1 MVTIALSILLVWQ
14 GASQSAPPRGADTRT
29 WYQAYSDGK
38 RAIQQGNW
46 QAAVDSLEAAKRAGA
61 PKPGRRIPFYGDV
74 YDDFIPDYYLAV
86 AYLNLKKYSEADRA
100 LNTVLTS
107 GLIGPKDP
115 EYRAFQTVVSSV
127 RSQLGPAQAAGPNSA
142 PSTPT
147 GGNTAANATTTP
159 LPPGSSLNVS
169 QTAIVP
175 NVSQT
180 AIVQPAP
187 QAAIPAGDPRG
198 TGVRAPALTP
208 PGAGGRQANAVANRP
223 ASQRLPNYANQGV
236 APQQAPSVSER
247 TAVGAYLSGQYGEAA
262 TILDGLVSGAGAS
275 PRAYFFLACSRT
287 ALALV
292 GQADAGTIKSAQ
304 AILSQAGDTTRFS
317 AEKRYVSPRVLQLLG
332 IKP

>member
-1 MVTIALSILLVWQ
+1 MATIVLSILLVWQ
-14 GASQSAPPRGADTRT
+14 GATQSAPPRGADTRT

-38 RAIQQGNW
+38 RALQQGNW

-74 YDDFIPDYYLAV
+74 YDDFIPDYYLAI
-86 AYLNLKKYSEADRA
+86 AYLNLKKYPEADRA
-100 LNTVLTS
+100 LNAVLAS
-107 GLIGPKDP
+107 GLVGPKDP
-115 EYRAFQTVVSSV
+115 EYRQFQTVVSSV
-127 RSQLGPAQAAGPNSA
+127 RSQLGPAQAAAPNPA

-147 GGNTAANATTTP
+147 GGNTAANATTI
-159 LPPGSSLNVS
+159 LPPPASSPNVN
-169 QTAIVP
+169 QTAIGP

-180 AIVQPAP
+180 AIVQPAAPQLGAAP
-187 QAAIPAGDPRG
+187 QAAIPAGDTRG
-198 TGVRAPALTP
+198 TGARPPALTP
-208 PGAGGRQANAVANRP
+208 PGGGGPQANVVANRP
-223 ASQRLPNYANQGV
+223 T
-236 APQQAPSVSER
+236 PQTPSVAER

-262 TILDGLVSGAGAS
+262 RILDGLVSGAGAS

-304 AILSQAGDTTRFS
+304 AVLAQAGDTSRFS
-317 AEKRYVSPRVLQLLG
+317 ADKRYISPRVLQLLG